1 MALKKFLFRRIDHDG
16 KVILEIAD
24 DLMEVHQ
31 AYANLLIERY
41 KKDRRLNFATGGQD
55 ETDGRLGII
64 GQRMFQSLLNELR
77 VPCIH
82 DEPTFIF
89 PTERLV
95 SADFLVPGFGSIEIK
110 ARPANTDTMIIKKS
124 LWDTHVKNNAI
135 PDYVIVLMIDT
146 NEARAE
152 IVGYEHGKEISKLPN
167 APHIC
172 RYTPCYSK
180 LYADLHPFRE
190 LDDSLKACS
199 MNAGL

>member
-1 MALKKFLFRRIDHDG
+1 M
-16 KVILEIAD
+16 EIAD
-24 DLMEVHQ
+24 DLMEIHE

-64 GQRMFQSLLNELR
+64 GQRLFQSLLNELR
-77 VPCIH
+77 VPYIH
-82 DEPTFIF
+82 DDPTFIF

-95 SADFLVPGFGSIEIK
+95 SADFIVPRFGSIEIK

-146 NEARAE
+146 NECTAE
-152 IVGYEHGKEISKLPN
+152 IVGYEHGKEINKLPN
-167 APHIC
+167 APYIC
-172 RYTPCYSK
+172 KYAPCYSK

-190 LDDSLKACS
+190 LDKALKACS

>member
-1 MALKKFLFRRIDHDG
+1 VTLKKFLFRRIERDG
-16 KVILEIAD
+16 KVFLEIAD
-24 DLMEVHQ
+24 DLMKIHE
-31 AYANLLIERY
+31 AYAEMFIERY
-41 KKDRRLNFATGGQD
+41 KKDRRLNFDTEHDATD
-55 ETDGRLGII
+55 MRLGIV
-64 GQRMFQSLLNELR
+64 GQRMFQSLLNEMR
-77 VPCIH
+77 VPYIH

-89 PTERLV
+89 PSECLR
-95 SADFLVPGFGSIEIK
+95 SADFLVQNFGSIEIK

-152 IVGYEHGKEISKLPN
+152 IVGYEHGKEVSKLPN

-190 LDDSLKACS
+190 LDEALKACS
-199 MNAGL
+199 MNARL